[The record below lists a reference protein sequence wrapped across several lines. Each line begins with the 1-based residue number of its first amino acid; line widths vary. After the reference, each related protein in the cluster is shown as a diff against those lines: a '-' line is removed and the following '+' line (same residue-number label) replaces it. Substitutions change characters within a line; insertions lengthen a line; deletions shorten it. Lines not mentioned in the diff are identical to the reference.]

1 MPDLFYIFSK
11 WWKQVLLVTV
21 CVTVIATV
29 VSLLLPKQYLST
41 VTALPAN
48 SLTADKSVFFN
59 TNIQHLYS
67 YLGTGDE
74 LDKFEGTARL
84 DTLYKAAD
92 RDLSLAEHYNLNE
105 QYKVI
110 KELKKNTKISRTEY
124 GELKIKVW
132 DKDASMAASIA
143 NSLFKNLQE
152 IHQNLQTRASKII
165 LERLYNS
172 YDSLRRRPATLEA
185 TNYDT
190 SSTLE
195 NRNQLIEAASVNT
208 EYISQHT
215 KLINEYRMF
224 VNLNPPTLLLVETAS
239 ASGKPDKPLIP
250 EIIIV
255 TFFTAFLLSVL
266 IAVFLESRK

>member
-152 IHQNLQTRASKII
+152 IHQNLQSRASKII

-190 SSTLE
+190 SLTFE
-195 NRNQLIEAASVNT
+195 NRNQLIEPASVNN
-208 EYISQHT
+208 EYISQHA
-215 KLINEYRMF
+215 KLINEYRML

-239 ASGKPDKPLIP
+239 APEKPDKPLIP

-266 IAVFLESRK
+266 IAVFLEGRK